1 MTTAIYSTTTE
12 TGIDINAVFILSTG
26 TPEYP
31 RPPFIP
37 GQLAWGTDGSE
48 WVYCT
53 ASITIAAG
61 NAVLISAVP
70 ASWSVALLGGASLAA
85 YPIGQAIGIVGGS
98 TGTMVVP
105 APVSPQTGT
114 YFWVQ
119 RAGNC
124 PNVTTLASTTKN
136 AQLYDVAATAG
147 ALSSS
152 SPGTASGFQV
162 SGIVVTQAT
171 GSAAGPNTAFL
182 NYPVVGAAT

>member
-1 MTTAIYSTTTE
+1 MTTAIYSTTSQE
-12 TGIDINAVFILSTG
+12 GIDINSVFQLSTA

-37 GQLAWGTDGSE
+37 GELAWGTDGSE

-53 ASITIAAG
+53 ASVTIGAG
-61 NAVLISAVP
+61 AVVFVSPVP
-70 ASWSVALLGGASLAA
+70 GSWSVALIGGATVGSALL
-85 YPIGQAIGIVGGS
+85 GELVGVVGGS

-105 APVSPQTGT
+105 APSGSVTGT

-124 PNVTTLASTTKN
+124 PNVQTAASTTKN

-147 ALSSS
+147 IVFTTT
-152 SPGTASGFQV
+152 PGTGSGYQIAGMV
-162 SGIVVTQAT
+162 ISQAT
-171 GSAAGPNTAFL
+171 GSTAGPNTAIL
-182 NYPVVGAAT
+182 NYPTIGVAT